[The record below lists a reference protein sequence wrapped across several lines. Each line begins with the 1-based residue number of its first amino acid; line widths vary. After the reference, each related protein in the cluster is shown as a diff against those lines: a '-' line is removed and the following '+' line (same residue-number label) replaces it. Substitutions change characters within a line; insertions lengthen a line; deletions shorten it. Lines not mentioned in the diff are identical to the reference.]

1 MAALSGITAAR
12 PGSATTVVRV
22 VPYGATIAAGNVVY
36 LDSTD
41 STYKLAD
48 ANLSL
53 AAAAATAIALTP
65 GVSGGF
71 GVIATSGSVVLVGTT
86 MSVTETYLVGPTAGE
101 IIPVG
106 DLASGS
112 YQTRLGTATTSTLIA
127 LSIAASGVAKP

>member
-12 PGSATTVVRV
+12 PGSAATVVRV

-71 GVIATSGSVVLVGTT
+71 GAIVTSGSVVLVGTT
-86 MSVTETYLVGPTAGE
+86 MAVTETYLVGPTAGE

-112 YQTRLGTATTSTLIA
+112 YQTRLGTATTATLLA
-127 LSIAASGVAKP
+127 LSISASGIQKP